1 MAATPVSNTLEAPV
15 SWFGKILG
23 FGRQTLLVQGIK
35 TGLAAGLCYWLSLH
49 FGMHEGYWSAISAI
63 IVLQSNVGST
73 VTASRDRFIGTA
85 IGAVLGF
92 LASPWRRH
100 PAAFAVTIL
109 VALVLC
115 GLLNLK
121 NSSRLA
127 GVTITIVMLVDRNG
141 SHWTIAPRPRRR
153 SGDGHC
159 GGLAVSFLVL
169 PRRARQHLRIRT
181 HARNSRRRRACWNPS
196 PRALAAHLPDEFQ
209 VNKDAVDSLV
219 RSNEQL
225 LRAARNEPASG
236 PASIEGLSLLSEFG
250 RSIFDAL
257 LALELAVRK
266 VETILRGAPEP
277 RASRTWSSTSA
288 HGFKHLAECMTYW
301 RFDIRVPASI
311 SRSDIAA
318 LKAKVLRGPPYQR
331 RIPTERGSSCLCVPA
346 SSQADCAALR
356 AARHE
361 ALDATGGQDR

>member
-1 MAATPVSNTLEAPV
+1 MPPSSLSNNAQPHWLGNFLAP
-15 SWFGKILG
+15 S
-23 FGRQTLLVQGIK
+23 RQTLLVQGIK
-35 TGLAAGLCYWLSLH
+35 TGLAAGLCYWLSIR
-49 FGMHEGYWSAISAI
+49 FGLHEGYWAAISAI

-73 VTASRDRFIGTA
+73 VTASRDRLIGTA

-100 PAAFAVTIL
+100 PVAFAVTIL
-109 VALVLC
+109 IALVLC

-141 SHWTIAPRPRRR
+141 SHWTIALDRVLEVIM
-153 SGDGHC
+153 GI
-159 GGLAVSFLVL
+159 LVALTVSLLVL
-169 PRRARQHLRIRT
+169 PRRARQHLRT
-181 HARNSRRRRACWNPS
+181 GLSQEFEAEARLLRSISHGFGS
-196 PRALAAHLPDEFQ
+196 PLPEEFEI
-209 VNKDAVDSLV
+209 NKEAVDSLV

-250 RSIFDAL
+250 RSTFDAL
-257 LALELAVRK
+257 LALELAVR
-266 VETILRGAPEP
+266 ESGEDTYIERLDPELENLVIGI
-277 RASRTWSSTSA
+277 T
-288 HGFKHLAECMTYW
+288 HGFTHLSECISYW
-301 RFDIRVPASI
+301 RFDIARPGLDLE
-311 SRSDIAA
+311 SDIAA
-318 LKAKVLRGPPYQR
+318 LKAKVSDVRRTSLEFPLSEVLRGYAVHLHLKQIAR
-331 RIPTERGSSCLCVPA
+331 LI
-346 SSQADCAALR
+346 R